1 MQRHW
6 GNSTVQFRITHLH
19 IIHKEGTQREDCVL
33 SATLSLEPYTS
44 AFMRFALFLQAEIS
58 KGIYMRKPSKVMIIR
73 DLQEGLWQIVEP
85 RIDSEAVTTD
95 SHERIMRLAIQRFV
109 EERAKSLSMAE
120 LADALDSLEQTAALF
135 LEYLRSKGI
144 VGDPIAVQ

>member
-1 MQRHW
+1 
-6 GNSTVQFRITHLH
+6 
-19 IIHKEGTQREDCVL
+19 
-33 SATLSLEPYTS
+33 
-44 AFMRFALFLQAEIS
+44 
-58 KGIYMRKPSKVMIIR
+58 MRKPSKVMIIR
-73 DLQEGLWQIVEP
+73 DLQEGLWQVVEP
-85 RIDSEAVTTD
+85 RIDSEDVSTD

-109 EERAKSLSMAE
+109 EERATSLSMAE

>member
-1 MQRHW
+1 MGIAFFILTQ
-6 GNSTVQFRITHLH
+6 GLLQYSKLTPLQLCASPEIS
-19 IIHKEGTQREDCVL
+19 EGT
-33 SATLSLEPYTS
+33 
-44 AFMRFALFLQAEIS
+44 
-58 KGIYMRKPSKVMIIR
+58 YMRKPSKVMIIR

-109 EERAKSLSMAE
+109 EEKAKSLSMAE